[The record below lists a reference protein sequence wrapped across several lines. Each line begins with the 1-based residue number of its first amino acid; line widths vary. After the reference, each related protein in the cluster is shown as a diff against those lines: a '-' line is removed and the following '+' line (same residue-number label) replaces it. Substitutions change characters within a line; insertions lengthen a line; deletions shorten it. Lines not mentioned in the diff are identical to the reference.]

1 MKTNYFQQKSKKQT
15 PPLRYVFNTW
25 KKNYKIKIAYGV
37 VENNLH
43 EVKLFMERKS
53 K

>member
-1 MKTNYFQQKSKKQT
+1 MY
-15 PPLRYVFNTW
+15 LLHE
-25 KKNYKIKIAYGV
+25 KKNYKIKIGV

-43 EVKLFMERKS
+43 EVKLFMERKP